1 MTLISSVIIQAGQ
14 DLFRKILKE
23 IISIL
28 PNFRCTCF
36 IVSKQLKV
44 SGKVNDTK

>member
-1 MTLISSVIIQAGQ
+1 MTLISSVIVQAGQ
-14 DLFRKILKE
+14 DLFRKLLKE

-28 PNFRCTCF
+28 PNFICTYF

-44 SGKVNDTK
+44 SGKVSDIK